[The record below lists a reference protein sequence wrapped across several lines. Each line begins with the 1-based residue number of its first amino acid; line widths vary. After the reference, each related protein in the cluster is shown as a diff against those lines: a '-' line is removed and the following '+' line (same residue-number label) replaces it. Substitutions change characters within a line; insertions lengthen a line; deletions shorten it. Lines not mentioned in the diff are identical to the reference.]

1 MEVENDSLLQDDE
14 IVTILTNHMNNFAQA
29 WKETNQIIGVVSKN
43 DYAMLDDFH
52 DTEEWCYEPRIIQK
66 KKCST
71 VEIFAQF
78 ITSATAY
85 ELYYSQSERC
95 QKNNIK
101 ITAKETDLVHVKR
114 LGYILGPN
122 VRLASP
128 AHYVQDIN
136 KTAGLNH
143 GIIEIKKQVTFERD
157 VKSKVMM
164 IYAIEEEAK
173 EIDKK

>member
-1 MEVENDSLLQDDE
+1 VQRLTSY
-14 IVTILTNHMNNFAQA
+14 IIL
-29 WKETNQIIGVVSKN
+29 NQK
-43 DYAMLDDFH
+43 D
-52 DTEEWCYEPRIIQK
+52 
-66 KKCST
+66 
-71 VEIFAQF
+71 
-78 ITSATAY
+78 
-85 ELYYSQSERC
+85 

-157 VKSKVMM
+157 VRSKVMM
-164 IYAIEEEAK
+164 IYAIRRRSK
-173 EIDKK
+173 RN